1 MRRTTENLSAPTHS
15 ASVPT
20 MSGTEAM
27 GKGPAFRA
35 TTVAVAA
42 LAVGL
47 ALTAC
52 ARRAPPAPVV
62 DRSGIY
68 YTSPAVSAAT
78 STAGASR
85 GAVDTGSTTTRPIA
99 LTPSRSAK
107 IESAPLDAPSKAA
120 PTAATPLQR
129 TAAPATDSVNP
140 APSNMGRLA
149 ESRPGVTTV
158 RKGETLYAVSRRE
171 KIPLRALID
180 ANDLKPPY
188 VLRIGQELK
197 LPAVNVY
204 VVSSGDTVY
213 ALSRR
218 FDTGIHD
225 IIRANALK
233 GPDFGLYAGQR
244 LVMPGTVSAPANVT
258 SVATNVPDVT
268 AGPTAVSLAA
278 PPSRVTAKP
287 DAAEPAPVQAAS
299 ATSSGPTIR
308 EPARR
313 DITTASVVVPPKPSE
328 VEIRN
333 PNARPPGR
341 AAGKFLWPVRGKVV
355 SGFGAKGG
363 GLYNDGI
370 NIAAENGAFVR
381 AAENGIVAYAG
392 NELRGY
398 GNLLLIRHADG
409 WISAYAHNG
418 EFLVRRGQVVKRGQT
433 IAKVGNTGAVAQPQ
447 LHFEL
452 RRGRKAVD
460 PIHHLS

>member
-1 MRRTTENLSAPTHS
+1 
-15 ASVPT
+15 
-20 MSGTEAM
+20 
-27 GKGPAFRA
+27 
-35 TTVAVAA
+35 
-42 LAVGL
+42 
-47 ALTAC
+47 
-52 ARRAPPAPVV
+52 V
-62 DRSGIY
+62 DRSGID
-68 YTSPAVSAAT
+68 YTSPAT
-78 STAGASR
+78 STSDASR
-85 GAVDTGSTTTRPIA
+85 GAVGTGPTATQPIA
-99 LTPSRSAK
+99 LTPARSGK
-107 IESAPLDAPSKAA
+107 IESAPLDAPPKAV
-120 PTAATPLQR
+120 
-129 TAAPATDSVNP
+129 PATTTAVQRSAVP
-140 APSNMGRLA
+140 ATGSTSSAPSNTGRLA
-149 ESRPGVTTV
+149 DSHPGVTTV

-171 KIPLRALID
+171 KVPLRALID
-180 ANDLKPPY
+180 ANALKPPY

-197 LPAVNVY
+197 LPAVKVY
-204 VVSSGDTVY
+204 VVATGDTVY

-244 LVMPGTVSAPANVT
+244 LVMPGTASAPANVT
-258 SVATNVPDVT
+258 SVATAAPDVT
-268 AGPTAVSLAA
+268 TGPTAVSLS
-278 PPSRVTAKP
+278 PLPSKATARP
-287 DAAEPAPVQAAS
+287 DTAEPTAVQAAS
-299 ATSSGPTIR
+299 ATASGTATIQ
-308 EPARR
+308 EPPRR
-313 DITTASVVVPPKPSE
+313 DITTASVVVPPKPPE

-333 PNARPPGR
+333 PNAPPPRR

-433 IAKVGNTGAVAQPQ
+433 IARVGNSGAVAQPQ

-460 PIHHLS
+460 PTHHLS